1 MKRFLY
7 ILSVLMVSLL
17 LVGGMCVA
25 VLQSERVEHAAL
37 RLATAE
43 LSRGLGAKSSIGNI
57 SYRFPARLQ
66 IDSIFLADQ
75 QGDTLA
81 YLNRVYAHF
90 RPLPLLRNEI
100 RFSRVDIEGGVA
112 NIYHLDSARLNCSF
126 LGEVFRTD
134 TPFAEFRSFLSVR
147 DIRIDSVRVRFDN
160 YEGMLGHASLDLY
173 HFTRDSLDAAV
184 NHLSGTLRKH
194 DPDKSGQ
201 VRTEVAPFVVEDMQ
215 LRFVYQDTLV
225 ALQTLRIQ
233 LPASELKARGEVL
246 INEQVSNFKFQDS
259 DSKFQAG
266 GDGHAAGDS
275 SSSVGLPISP
285 DKS

>member
-1 MKRFLY
+1 M
-7 ILSVLMVSLL
+7 
-17 LVGGMCVA
+17 
-25 VLQSERVEHAAL
+25 
-37 RLATAE
+37 
-43 LSRGLGAKSSIGNI
+43 
-57 SYRFPARLQ
+57 
-66 IDSIFLADQ
+66 
-75 QGDTLA
+75 A

-194 DPDKSGQ
+194 DG
-201 VRTEVAPFVVEDMQ
+201 TEVAPFVVEDMQ
-215 LRFVYQDTLV
+215 LRFVY
-225 ALQTLRIQ
+225 
-233 LPASELKARGEVL
+233 
-246 INEQVSNFKFQDS
+246 
-259 DSKFQAG
+259 
-266 GDGHAAGDS
+266 
-275 SSSVGLPISP
+275 
-285 DKS
+285 